1 MQPERLQRL
10 RALFDQ
16 ILDAPPEAR
25 EGLLLVLTRED
36 PTLRP
41 ELEALLAAQGPPTDE
56 MQAAAWSDAGFS
68 WLPEDRSG
76 SVVGPYRLE
85 SLVGRGGMGEVYLAR
100 RLDAPGDL
108 PVAVKL
114 LQVGREGEGL
124 VRRFRQEARILASLH
139 HPGIAALLDSGVSEG
154 GRPYLVMEYVAGEPI
169 TIWCERTAPSIR
181 ERVALFREVCAA
193 VHFAHQNLVIHR
205 DIKPANILVTGA
217 GQAKLLDFGIAKLL
231 APTDDPL
238 VTTTLSG
245 RALTPS
251 YASPEQVRGE
261 SVTTVSDVFSLGVVL
276 YELLTGRRPLALQDL
291 PLAEA
296 MERVITEEPVRPS
309 AAVPADDPVV
319 GARAWRRELEGDLDN
334 IVLKALRKEPA
345 RRYPSAAELSA
356 DLARFLEGRPVA
368 ARPDTLGYRVRKFMG
383 RHRVGVLAT
392 TAVMVVVGLGAAGTI
407 SQSQRAA
414 VERARALQRMSDVR
428 ELANSLLFEVHDAVA
443 ELPGAT
449 EARRLILERG
459 IQNLEAL
466 AEEVSGNPELEW
478 ELAEAYLRT
487 GLVQG
492 DPTRASLGDLVGA
505 EASFRRAN
513 AIAAA
518 LVAAAPRDWRA
529 RRTLALVQEKLGDVR
544 AWRGEVGEGVAHA
557 TEALALYRSIAAAWP
572 DSSRHQLSVAIS
584 LVKLGDLSGNMNFP
598 NLGNPDRA
606 VEHYQQARRRLTS
619 PPLADAPSWGT
630 RRYLAL
636 VDERIGTV
644 HRTRARFDE
653 AREAFTRSLEA
664 REVLARE
671 EPAHLDARRDLGVTR
686 QNLCEVHLALG
697 DPDPA
702 LRLCREALAIYQEQH
717 EADPS
722 NAQGLSDVAIG
733 AQSLAGALRASGDQI
748 GALAVLD
755 SGITRMREVL
765 EAAPA
770 GLPNRRT
777 MVRLLVRHS
786 AYSREAGRPAPWARE
801 AERRLMELRAEGQPL
816 REHEAL
822 LQELAGPPGS

>member
-1 MQPERLQRL
+1 MHPERLQRL
-10 RALFDQ
+10 RAVFDQ
-16 ILDAPPEAR
+16 ILDAPAGER
-25 EGLLLVLTRED
+25 EGLLAALTQDD

-41 ELEALLAAQGPPTDE
+41 EIEALLAAQGPPTDE
-56 MQAAAWSDAGFS
+56 LQVAAWSDAGLP
-68 WLPEDRSG
+68 WLSEDRSG

-85 SLVGRGGMGEVYLAR
+85 SLLGRGGMGEVYLAR
-100 RLDAPGDL
+100 RDDRPGDAR
-108 PVAVKL
+108 VAVKL
-114 LQVGREGEGL
+114 LQLGREGEAL

-139 HPGIAALLDSGVSEG
+139 HPGIAALLDSGVSAD
-154 GRPYLVMEYVAGEPI
+154 GRPYLVMEHVAGEPI
-169 TIWCERTAPSIR
+169 TAWCERTRPSIR
-181 ERVALFREVCAA
+181 DRVALFREVCAA

-205 DIKPANILVTGA
+205 DIKPANILVTGR
-217 GQAKLLDFGIAKLL
+217 GQVKLLDFGIAKLL

-261 SVTTVSDVFSLGVVL
+261 SVTTGSDVFSLGVVL

-296 MERVITEEPVRPS
+296 LERVITEEPVRPS
-309 AAVPADDPVV
+309 AAVATEDAGV
-319 GARAWRRELEGDLDN
+319 GSRAWRRELAGDLDN

-356 DLARFLEGRPVA
+356 DLERFLEGRPVA
-368 ARPDTLGYRVRKFMG
+368 ARPDTLGYRLRKFVG

-392 TAVMVVVGLGAAGTI
+392 AAVTVVVALGVAATL
-407 SQSQRAA
+407 SQAQQAA
-414 VERARALQRMSDVR
+414 VERARARQRMSDVR

-459 IQNLEAL
+459 IQNLETL
-466 AEEVSGNPELEW
+466 AAEVSGNPELEW

-505 EASFRRAN
+505 EASFRRAQ

-518 LVAAAPRDWRA
+518 LVERAPQDWRA

-557 TEALALYRSIAAAWP
+557 TEALALYRSIAEAWP

-598 NLGNPDRA
+598 NLADPERA
-606 VEHYQQARRRLTS
+606 IEHYRQARRRLTS
-619 PPLADAPSWGT
+619 PPLADNPSWGT

-636 VDERIGTV
+636 VDERIGTI
-644 HRTRARFDE
+644 HRARSRFAE
-653 AREAFTRSLEA
+653 ARDAYTRSLEA

-671 EPAHLDARRDLGVTR
+671 ESANLDARRDLGVTR

-697 DPDPA
+697 EPGRA
-702 LRLCREALAIYQEQH
+702 LPLCQDALAIYLELH
-717 EADPS
+717 ESDPS

-733 AQSLAGALRASGDQI
+733 SQSQASALRASGNLT

-755 SGITRMREVL
+755 SGITRMREML
-765 EAAPA
+765 ESAPA
-770 GLPNRRT
+770 GLPNRAT

-786 AYSREAGRPAPWARE
+786 AYSREAGRSAPWARE
-801 AERRLMELRAEGQPL
+801 AERRLMELRAEGHPL
-816 REHEAL
+816 PEHDAL
-822 LQELAGPPGS
+822 LRELAGGIGA

>member
-1 MQPERLQRL
+1 MPPERLQRL
-10 RALFDQ
+10 RAIFDQ
-16 ILDAPPEAR
+16 LLDAPPGER
-25 EGLLLVLTRED
+25 EGLLLALTRED
-36 PTLRP
+36 PSLRP
-41 ELEALLAAQGPPTDE
+41 EVEALLAAQGPPTDE
-56 MQAAAWSDAGFS
+56 MQVAAWSDAGFP
-68 WLPEDRSG
+68 WRPEDRSG
-76 SVVGPYRLE
+76 SLAGPYRLE
-85 SLVGRGGMGEVYLAR
+85 SLLGRGGMGEVYRAR
-100 RLDAPGDL
+100 REDRPADP

-114 LQVGREGEGL
+114 LQAGREGEAL
-124 VRRFRQEARILASLH
+124 ARRFRQEARILASLH
-139 HPGIAALLDSGVSEG
+139 HPGIAALLDSGVSED
-154 GRPYLVMEYVAGEPI
+154 GRPYIVMEYVEGEPI
-169 TIWCERTAPSIR
+169 TLWCERATPPIR

-205 DIKPANILVTGA
+205 DIKPANILVTGT

-238 VTTTLSG
+238 DTTTLSG

-261 SVTTVSDVFSLGVVL
+261 PVSTVSDVFSLGVVL

-296 MERVITEEPVRPS
+296 LERVITEEPVRPS
-309 AAVPADDPVV
+309 AAVSADDPVL
-319 GARAWRRELEGDLDN
+319 GARSWRRALEGDLDN
-334 IVLKALRKEPA
+334 IVLRALRKEPA

-356 DLARFLEGRPVA
+356 DLERFLDGRPVM
-368 ARPDTLGYRVRKFMG
+368 ARPDTLGYRVRKFVG

-392 TAVMVVVGLGAAGTI
+392 AAVTVVVALGAAGTI

-414 VERARALQRMSDVR
+414 VERARALQRMADVR

-443 ELPGAT
+443 DLPGAT

-459 IQNLEAL
+459 IQNLETL
-466 AEEVSGNPELEW
+466 AAEVSGNRELEW

-513 AIAAA
+513 ALAAG
-518 LVAAAPRDWRA
+518 LVAVDPRNWRA
-529 RRTLALVQEKLGDVR
+529 RRTWALVQEKLGDVR
-544 AWRGEVGEGVAHA
+544 AWRGEVPEGVAHA
-557 TEALALYRSIAAAWP
+557 IEALALYRSIAEAWP

-598 NLGNPDRA
+598 NLGDPDRA
-606 VEHYQQARRRLTS
+606 LEHYQQARRRLTS

-636 VDERIGTV
+636 VDERIGTM
-644 HRTRARFDE
+644 HRASARFPQ
-653 AREAFTRSLEA
+653 ARDAFARSLAA

-671 EPAHLDARRDLGVTR
+671 DPAHLDARRDLGVTR

-697 DPDPA
+697 EPAPA

-722 NAQGLSDVAIG
+722 NAQGLSDLAIG
-733 AQSLAGALRASGDQI
+733 AHSLAGALRASGDLA

-755 SGITRMREVL
+755 SGIARTREVI

-786 AYSREAGRPAPWARE
+786 AYSREAGRPAPLARE
-801 AERRLMELRAEGQPL
+801 AERRLMELHAEGHSLPEHQALL
-816 REHEAL
+816 REL
-822 LQELAGPPGS
+822 GGLSGS

>member
-1 MQPERLQRL
+1 MPPERLQRL
-10 RALFDQ
+10 RAIFDQ
-16 ILDAPPEAR
+16 ILDAPPGER
-25 EGLLLVLTRED
+25 EGLLLALTRDE

-41 ELEALLAAQGPPTDE
+41 EIEALLAAQGPPTDE
-56 MQAAAWSDAGFS
+56 MQVAAWSDAGFP

-76 SVVGPYRLE
+76 SVAGPYRLE
-85 SLVGRGGMGEVYLAR
+85 ALLGRGGMGEVYRAR
-100 RLDAPGDL
+100 RDDRPGEP

-114 LQVGREGEGL
+114 LQLGREGEAL
-124 VRRFRQEARILASLH
+124 VRRFRQEVRILASLH
-139 HPGIAALLDSGVSEG
+139 HPGIAALLDSGVSED
-154 GRPYLVMEYVAGEPI
+154 GRPYLAMEYVAGEPI
-169 TIWCERTAPSIR
+169 TVWCERTAPSIR
-181 ERVALFREVCAA
+181 DRVALFRDVCAA

-205 DIKPANILVTGA
+205 DIKPANILVTSA

-291 PLAEA
+291 PMGEA
-296 MERVITEEPVRPS
+296 LERVITEEPVRPS
-309 AAVPADDPVV
+309 AAVSADDPVV
-319 GARAWRRELEGDLDN
+319 GSRAWRGELAGDLDN
-334 IVLKALRKEPA
+334 IVLKSLRKEPA

-356 DLARFLEGRPVA
+356 DLERYLAGRLVV
-368 ARPDTLGYRVRKFMG
+368 ARPDTLGYRLHKFVG

-392 TAVMVVVGLGAAGTI
+392 AAVTVVVALGVAGTV

-414 VERARALQRMSDVR
+414 VERARVLQRMANVR
-428 ELANSLLFEVHDAVA
+428 ELANSLLFEVHDVVA
-443 ELPGAT
+443 DLPGAT

-459 IQNLEAL
+459 IQSLETL
-466 AEEVSGNPELEW
+466 AAEVRGNPELEW

-487 GLVQG
+487 GLVLG
-492 DPTRASLGDLVGA
+492 DPTSASLGDLAGA
-505 EASFRRAN
+505 EASFQRAK
-513 AIAAA
+513 AIAAG

-544 AWRGEVGEGVAHA
+544 AWRGEVAGGVAHA
-557 TEALALYRSIAAAWP
+557 REALALYRSIADAWP

-598 NLGNPDRA
+598 NLEDPERA
-606 VEHYQQARRRLTS
+606 IEHYQQARRRLMT
-619 PPLADAPSWGT
+619 PLLADAPSWGT
-630 RRYLAL
+630 RRYMAL
-636 VDERIGTV
+636 VDERIGTM
-644 HRTRARFDE
+644 HRARARFPE
-653 AREAFTRSLEA
+653 ARDAFARSLDA

-686 QNLCEVHLALG
+686 QNLCEIHLALG
-697 DPDPA
+697 EPDPA

-733 AQSLAGALRASGDQI
+733 SQSLAGALRANGELA

-755 SGITRMREVL
+755 SGITRIREAL
-765 EAAPA
+765 AAAPA

-786 AYSREAGRPAPWARE
+786 AYSREVGRPAPLARE
-801 AERRLMELRAEGQPL
+801 AERRLMELRAEGHPL
-816 REHEAL
+816 PEHDAL
-822 LQELAGPPGS
+822 LRELAGATGS

>member
-1 MQPERLQRL
+1 MLPERLQRL

-16 ILDAPPEAR
+16 ILDAPPGER
-25 EGLLLVLTRED
+25 EGLLLVLTHDD

-56 MQAAAWSDAGFS
+56 MQVAAWSDAGFP

-181 ERVALFREVCAA
+181 ERVALFRDVCAA

-205 DIKPANILVTGA
+205 DIKPANILVTGG

-261 SVTTVSDVFSLGVVL
+261 PVTTVSDVFSLGVVL

-296 MERVITEEPVRPS
+296 LERVITEEPVRPS
-309 AAVPADDPVV
+309 AAVSADDPVA
-319 GARAWRRELEGDLDN
+319 GSRAWRRELEGDLDN

-356 DLARFLEGRPVA
+356 DLERFLGGRPVV
-368 ARPDTLGYRVRKFMG
+368 ARPDTLGYRVRKFVG

-392 TAVMVVVGLGAAGTI
+392 AALTVVVGLGAAGTI

-513 AIAAA
+513 AIAAG
-518 LVAAAPRDWRA
+518 LVVAAPRDWRA

-544 AWRGEVGEGVAHA
+544 AWRGEVGEGVGHA
-557 TEALALYRSIAAAWP
+557 TEALALYRSIADAYP

-598 NLGNPDRA
+598 NLGEPDRA
-606 VEHYQQARRRLTS
+606 IEHYQQARRRLTS

-636 VDERIGTV
+636 VDERIGTI
-644 HRTRARFDE
+644 HRARARFTE
-653 AREAFTRSLEA
+653 ARDAFTRSLEA

-697 DPDPA
+697 EPDPA
-702 LRLCREALAIYQEQH
+702 LRLCREALVIYQEQH

-722 NAQGLSDVAIG
+722 NAQGIRDVAVG
-733 AQSLAGALRASGDQI
+733 SHSLAGALRSAGRLGEAI
-748 GALAVLD
+748 AVLEE
-755 SGITRMREVL
+755 GVAFLRE
-765 EAAPA
+765 APES
-770 GLPNRRT
+770 LPNRLALARI
-777 MVRLLVRHS
+777 LARHTLY
-786 AYSREAGRPAPWARE
+786 AREAGRPAPWARE
-801 AERRLMELRAEGQPL
+801 AERRLTELRAEGHTVPDHDAL
-816 REHEAL
+816 IRELGRSA
-822 LQELAGPPGS
+822 AS